1 MLNAVLIGL
10 GNVAWRFGQDIN
22 SESSLNHKD
31 ALLKNNQ
38 VSLLAGYSP
47 DYIQVNEFSKSTGI
61 MGYTNLKKMLKEIK
75 PDIVSICSPKEFHAE
90 HIEICLDLNIPMIW
104 LEKPATSSLEQLN
117 SLQKRINL
125 MPTPPTILVNFQR
138 RYSECY
144 QKMKYLIEQHQYG
157 KPLLIEINYSL
168 GLEVNGS
175 HMIDILTYLFPN
187 FNYELLWVEK
197 DIKSENPD
205 FIFRLSDRL
214 LVHFSAIES
223 NFHNLDIRIVFEKA
237 RLSIEHGGM
246 SLRIEEVKENKLF
259 AGFYCLYDEQTSEL
273 GKPGFNFSF
282 DLALN
287 DLISSNKKLSQP
299 ESNLSTA
306 YFGQLLIEKVFKEIN
321 L

>member
-1 MLNAVLIGL
+1 MCI
-10 GNVAWRFGQDIN
+10 RD
-22 SESSLNHKD
+22 
-31 ALLKNNQ
+31 
-38 VSLLAGYSP
+38 SLLAGYSP